1 MRSPRSAFVITS
13 LAASL
18 AAGLAPTVA
27 AHAAPAAT
35 PGPTVGDVTG
45 GDSAPVDPAPVDLA
59 PAVRVPTSPAVA
71 PAAGA
76 ALTVPAPSVTA
87 PAAAVAAPALST
99 GAPTVGVVTTTVVAG
114 KPRLSTT
121 TVPARQAMAAV
132 DRAQD
137 TPGAVA
143 VSVDTPVKTT
153 AYNDPLR
160 SHKWDLTMLG
170 GETFHSRV
178 STTGVTVAVIDTGV
192 QASHPDLRGTVLP
205 GVEYVSG
212 RSTITGN
219 GQVDP
224 QGHGT
229 HVAGIV
235 AATANN
241 ATGVAGLAPGARILP
256 VRVLRSDG
264 VGWSSDVARG
274 IVWATDHGAK
284 VINMSLGG
292 AYDANVEKAVQYAVS
307 RSVVVVAAGGNERQ
321 EGNPVTYPANYA
333 GVIGV
338 AAVDRYR
345 RAASFSNTGRYVDVA
360 APGVGI
366 MSTYRTGTSY
376 GSYVPMSGTSMA
388 TPQIAAVAAGLKAV
402 RPTLTSA
409 GVQGVLAATAT
420 DLGVVGRDDV
430 YGAGLVNPNRA
441 LCYLGA
447 CPAAFAWSTPSWTP
461 VAGTTAPAT
470 VTLRTANG
478 GAIAQAPV
486 SVCYRYVDA
495 ATPSCYAKTSDA
507 AGRIDA
513 TFAARRITAVTVRY
527 AGSSVARAASSV
539 VTFRTAYNLEAWAGT
554 RSVSAVV
561 WPRQTTVDLMRY
573 DTTAR
578 AWSLSRRL
586 TTTPSGSVTATG
598 VTPGTYRVTVPG
610 SAILA
615 ATSTGSV
622 VVR

>member
-1 MRSPRSAFVITS
+1 MRSPRSALVATG
-13 LAASL
+13 LAA
-18 AAGLAPTVA
+18 AVA
-27 AHAAPAAT
+27 AATGLVPTATAVAVPLTTTGPAPAV
-35 PGPTVGDVTG
+35 P
-45 GDSAPVDPAPVDLA
+45 APVDPAP
-59 PAVRVPTSPAVA
+59 AVQVPSSPAVA

-99 GAPTVGVVTTTVVAG
+99 GAPTVDVVTTTVVAG

-121 TVPARQAMAAV
+121 TVPAAQAVAAV

-143 VSVDTPVKTT
+143 VSVDTPVKVA

-160 SHKWDLTMLG
+160 PQKWDLTMLG

-192 QASHPDLRGTVLP
+192 QASHPDLKGTVLS
-205 GVEYVSG
+205 GAEYVSG
-212 RSTITGN
+212 TSQMTGN
-219 GQVDP
+219 GQVDL

-256 VRVLRSDG
+256 VRVLGAEG

-292 AYDANVEKAVQYAVS
+292 AYDANVEKAVQYAVGK
-307 RSVVVVAAGGNERQ
+307 SVVVVAAGGNERQ

-338 AAVDRYR
+338 AATDRYR
-345 RAASFSNTGRYVDVA
+345 NAASFSNTGRYVDIA

-376 GSYVPMSGTSMA
+376 GSYVAMSGTSMA
-388 TPQIAAVAAGLKAV
+388 TP
-402 RPTLTSA
+402 RSPRS
-409 GVQGVLAATAT
+409 
-420 DLGVVGRDDV
+420 R
-430 YGAGLVNPNRA
+430 
-441 LCYLGA
+441 
-447 CPAAFAWSTPSWTP
+447 
-461 VAGTTAPAT
+461 
-470 VTLRTANG
+470 
-478 GAIAQAPV
+478 PV
-486 SVCYRYVDA
+486 SR
-495 ATPSCYAKTSDA
+495 PS
-507 AGRIDA
+507 
-513 TFAARRITAVTVRY
+513 V
-527 AGSSVARAASSV
+527 
-539 VTFRTAYNLEAWAGT
+539 
-554 RSVSAVV
+554 
-561 WPRQTTVDLMRY
+561 PR
-573 DTTAR
+573 
-578 AWSLSRRL
+578 
-586 TTTPSGSVTATG
+586 
-598 VTPGTYRVTVPG
+598 
-610 SAILA
+610 
-615 ATSTGSV
+615 
-622 VVR
+622 